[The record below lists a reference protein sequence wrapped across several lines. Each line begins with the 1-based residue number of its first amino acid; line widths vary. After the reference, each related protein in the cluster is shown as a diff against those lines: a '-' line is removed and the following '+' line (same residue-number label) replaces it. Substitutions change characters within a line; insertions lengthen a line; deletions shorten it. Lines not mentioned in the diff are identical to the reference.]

1 MKVLI
6 VSKTSKYSQTTLEG
20 LASLPSQ
27 TMERMRLAHE
37 EHEETLRQA
46 KLALKSHGAQVEHL
60 TRGERFSADDFDVIF
75 AIGGDGTFL
84 AASHQIRDSQVLLVG
99 IKSSHTSV
107 GHLCY
112 GRFESLHPCLEGL
125 LKEPSKSGMKL
136 QRFHMELSKH
146 GGKVEI
152 TPPVMNDVLFCHQD
166 PAETTRYQLQL
177 NGKDSEEQKSSGLWL
192 ATPSGSTAVISTTGG
207 RPLPLASRFVQ
218 LKVRELYSPRPARIH
233 HEFLDPSTDSCEILN
248 LTDAGILAVDGSY
261 TKLSVALGETLRLK
275 TAEPLRA
282 FVRPG
287 I

>member
-6 VSKTSKYSQTTLEG
+6 VSKTSKYSQMTPE
-20 LASLPSQ
+20 AVAFLPPQ

-37 EHEETLRQA
+37 EHEETLSKTKVSLRSLGVQI
-46 KLALKSHGAQVEHL
+46 EHL
-60 TRGERFSADDFDVIF
+60 ARGERFSAHDYDLVF

-84 AASHQIRDSQVLLVG
+84 AASHQIQDSHVLLVG

-112 GRFESLHPCLEGL
+112 GRLEALQPCLSAL
-125 LKEPSKSGMKL
+125 LKDPSKSGMKL

-177 NGKDSEEQKSSGLWL
+177 NGKESEEQKSSGLWL

-207 RPLPLASRFVQ
+207 RPLPLASRFLQ

-233 HEFLDPSTDSCEILN
+233 HEFLDPSKDQCEILN
-248 LTDAGILAVDGSY
+248 LTDASILAVDGSY
-261 TKLSVALGETLRLK
+261 TKLSVALGESLRLK
-275 TAEPLRA
+275 AAEPLRA
-282 FVRPG
+282 FVRTG
-287 I
+287 T